1 MEFNDRLAKADR
13 FSTDVHAF
21 QASTGSLMLKRAL
34 EARPRKIHE
43 IVRALQDI
51 TEITF
56 TAREMAI
63 VVDILRYGGVVKDV
77 DNDILSRLAYV
88 EDAYCL
94 IGMYAD
100 IHGAPIVEAS
110 LRPSYDWHQTLMED
124 TVTR

>member
-1 MEFNDRLAKADR
+1 MELSDRLAKADR
-13 FSTDVHAF
+13 FSTDVRAF
-21 QASTGSLMLKRAL
+21 QVRTDSLLLKRAL

-56 TAREMAI
+56 TAREMAV

-77 DNDILSRLAYV
+77 DHDILSRLAYV

-100 IHGAPIVEAS
+100 IHGASIVES
-110 LRPSYDWHQTLMED
+110 GLRPSYDWHQTLMED